1 MQPEKWTMIKGNI
14 KDKFSVEDEGEEQI
28 DEEGGINVEYIV
40 FQSPL
45 GKIRLEH
52 ISQPVVLDKKTT
64 YSRRIGSETK
74 VDYIY
79 SENERSYKLQ
89 AYKWDEEN
97 ETWKEIDSSN
107 FA

>member
-1 MQPEKWTMIKGNI
+1 MAVDQRQHQDNFEI
-14 KDKFSVEDEGEEQI
+14 EDEGSEHI
-28 DEEGGINVEYIV
+28 DEDGGIDIEYIV

-52 ISQPVVLDKKTT
+52 IAKPIVLDRKTT
-64 YSRRIGSETK
+64 YSKRIGSETK

-79 SENERSYKLQ
+79 SETERSYQLD
-89 AYKWDEEN
+89 AYKWN
-97 ETWKEIDSSN
+97 EKTDAWEEIDGSS